1 MKSIKILAAIF
12 ILLAFPALAQSDQE
26 IYSGIQQEMGRVQM
40 NAQQTQQMYQL
51 AQMGGTQADFQRLQ
65 AEFQLHEQVYGYLQ
79 GLLQN
84 PGVVRTPQGF
94 NQYKAVLLEYDYRI
108 RAGDYSSPSEQIQA
122 QVQAYTQQQV
132 WQATTPEGQASFQNG
147 LAAQQR
153 QFDANQAQHRANVA
167 QFDNQQAQY
176 RANQAQSDFN
186 QERYVNSGIWERSEY
201 VNVNDGQTYMI
212 PHSYEQPY
220 MQHTDGYY
228 YQMQPGRY

>member
-12 ILLAFPALAQSDQE
+12 LFLTFPALAQSDQE
-26 IYSGIQQEMGRVQM
+26 IYAAVQQEMGMVQM

-65 AEFQLHEQVYGYLQ
+65 AEYQLHEQVYGYLQ

-84 PGVVRTPQGF
+84 PGILRTAQGF
-94 NQYKAVLLEYDYRI
+94 NQYKSVLLEYSYRVKS
-108 RAGDYSSPSEQIQA
+108 GDYFSPSEQIQG
-122 QVQAYTQQQV
+122 QVQAFTQQQV
-132 WQATTPEGQASFQNG
+132 WQATTPQGQAAFQNN

-153 QFDANQAQHRANVA
+153 QFDANQARHRANQA
-167 QFDNQQAQY
+167 QFDAQQAQY
-176 RANQAQSDFN
+176 RANSAQSDFN
-186 QERYVNSGIWERSEY
+186 QERFVNSGIWERSEY
-201 VNVNDGQTYMI
+201 TNPNDEQTYLV
-212 PHSYEQPY
+212 PQSYEQPY